1 MHSERQKE
9 IILFLEENGFIE
21 GEDYFFHKEIAN
33 KIIVMVGNF
42 VTHNNQVA
50 LRIFY
55 SDRFPRMSDTVFFF
69 VFDKKL
75 IFDISEFSEDIV
87 NKAGFDLVSYTAHYR
102 DRVFEYFSSGENRIK
117 YVDNKLSFV

>member
-1 MHSERQKE
+1 
-9 IILFLEENGFIE
+9 
-21 GEDYFFHKEIAN
+21 
-33 KIIVMVGNF
+33 MVGNF

-87 NKAGFDLVSYTAHYR
+87 NKTGFDLVSYTARYK
-102 DRVFEYFSSGENRIK
+102 DGIFEYFSSGENRIK
-117 YVDNKLSFV
+117 YVNNKLSFV